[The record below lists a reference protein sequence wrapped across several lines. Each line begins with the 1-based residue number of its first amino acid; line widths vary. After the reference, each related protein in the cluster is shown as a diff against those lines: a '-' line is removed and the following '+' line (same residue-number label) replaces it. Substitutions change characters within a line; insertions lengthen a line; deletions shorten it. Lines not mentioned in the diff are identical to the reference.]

1 MDGNVVELLEYLQ
14 DTIESSPRVPMSGK
28 TMIDRKE
35 ILGIITEIVNYLPE
49 QFKKAQWVLDERDRI
64 LSEAK
69 KEYDSV
75 KKETIEMMKENVE
88 NHDIV
93 REANIRA
100 KEIISA
106 AKRDAKVIRLR
117 SRDYSDE
124 ILTQLDKEI
133 EKKKE
138 ELIQS
143 LQQSFEQAA
152 SDLDQKIGATSS
164 TIKENIKELR
174 DMKK

>member
-1 MDGNVVELLEYLQ
+1 MSKSMDGNVVELLEYLQ

-75 KKETIEMMKENVE
+75 KKETMK
-88 NHDIV
+88 
-93 REANIRA
+93 
-100 KEIISA
+100 
-106 AKRDAKVIRLR
+106 
-117 SRDYSDE
+117 
-124 ILTQLDKEI
+124 
-133 EKKKE
+133 
-138 ELIQS
+138 
-143 LQQSFEQAA
+143 F
-152 SDLDQKIGATSS
+152 
-164 TIKENIKELR
+164 
-174 DMKK
+174 